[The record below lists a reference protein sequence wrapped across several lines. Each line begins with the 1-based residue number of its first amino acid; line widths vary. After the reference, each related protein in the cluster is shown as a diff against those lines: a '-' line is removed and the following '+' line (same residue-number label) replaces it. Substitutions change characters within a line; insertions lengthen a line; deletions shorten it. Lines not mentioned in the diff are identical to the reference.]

1 MDNYVDTFADHG
13 GVHINSG
20 IPNRAFYLAA
30 TAVGGHA
37 WEKTGLIWY
46 QTARDSRVSEGTKF
60 AEFAAVTIDV
70 ANRLPGIKKAEA
82 KAVAD
87 AWAQVGVVATS

>member
-1 MDNYVDTFADHG
+1 
-13 GVHINSG
+13 
-20 IPNRAFYLAA
+20 
-30 TAVGGHA
+30 
-37 WEKTGLIWY
+37 LIWY
-46 QTARDSRVSEGTKF
+46 QTARDPRVSEGTKF

-87 AWAQVGVVATS
+87 AWAQVGVVVTS

>member
-1 MDNYVDTFADHG
+1 MA

-20 IPNRAFYLAA
+20 IPNKAFYLAA
-30 TAVGGHA
+30 TEIGGRA

-46 QTARDSRVSEGTKF
+46 QAVRDPRVTEGTRF
-60 AEFAAVTIDV
+60 ADFAAVTINVASQMAGLKKTDV
-70 ANRLPGIKKAEA
+70 

-87 AWAQVGVVATS
+87 AWAQVGVVVTS